1 MDAGW
6 ALILAAFVSAVGTV
20 MVALIQKFRKE
31 NQADHNVVMGML
43 KILYKSHTRIEE
55 KLDNHIRDHDQQK

>member
-43 KILYKSHTRIEE
+43 KILYKSHTRMEE
-55 KLDNHIRDHDQQK
+55 KLDNHIREHDQQK

>member
-20 MVALIQKFRKE
+20 LVALIQKFRKE
-31 NQADHNVVMGML
+31 NQADHNVVVGML
-43 KILYKSHTRIEE
+43 KILYKSHTRIEQ
-55 KLDNHIRDHDQQK
+55 KLDDHIQNHGEPK